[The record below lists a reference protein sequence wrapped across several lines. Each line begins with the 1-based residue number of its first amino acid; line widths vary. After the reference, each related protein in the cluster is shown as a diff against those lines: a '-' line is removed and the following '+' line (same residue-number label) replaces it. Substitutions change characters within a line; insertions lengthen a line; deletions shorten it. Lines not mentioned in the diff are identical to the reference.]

1 MVAFFKEIQ
10 PVDAYRIR
18 MSQPFTNDDR
28 QLLTLFYQ
36 PLIGSEALSLY
47 MTLWADAE
55 QEVDCEYNHYH
66 LMNLLTLPLAP
77 IFEARISLE
86 AIGLLRTYVKNEGD
100 GRSFL
105 YELSPPLDAKGFFE
119 DPLLSTFLFSKIGEQ
134 AYRNLRSRFSI
145 ATADVE
151 GFKDISR
158 TFLDV
163 YKPASQRVE
172 LNEDVNHE
180 FIGRKNGEGIPF
192 EENTFDFNLLRAG
205 LSEQMVPQASLASV
219 SKDLIAKLAFLYSLS
234 PLDMQKVV
242 MMALDENLELPETRL
257 RKAAADFYKM
267 NISTSPPV
275 LEKTFTQPPKQPV
288 EAKEMTREEELI
300 YYLENTAPIDMLR
313 DLNGKEPLP
322 VDVQLA
328 ERLINTHD
336 LPVGVVN
343 VLLQFVYIRNDGKIT
358 NNYVERIASH
368 WMNKKVSS
376 AKEALEFSR
385 KEHDKYM
392 KWKNEEKKPT
402 TYARKPVKEGMVPD
416 WFYKKEEKQAQ
427 AQAQAPKNEQ
437 PEQPA
442 QADDADIEER
452 RRKLRE
458 RLSKRSKG
466 VN

>member
-1 MVAFFKEIQ
+1 MVALFRELQ
-10 PVDAYRIR
+10 PMDGYRIR
-18 MSQPFTNDDR
+18 LSQPFSNYDR

-36 PLIGSEALSLY
+36 PLIGSEAMSLF

-55 QEVDCEYNHYH
+55 QVEEREYNHYH
-66 LMNLLTLPLAP
+66 LMNLLTMPLAP

-86 AIGLLRTYVKNEGD
+86 AIGLMRTYVKNEGD
-100 GRSFL
+100 VRTFL
-105 YELSPPLDAKGFFE
+105 YELSPPLDAKAFFE

-134 AYRNLRSRFSI
+134 AYRNLRSRFTVVN
-145 ATADVE
+145 AELDE
-151 GFKDISR
+151 FKEVSR

-163 YKPASQRVE
+163 YKPVTHRIDIDEGEKHAM
-172 LNEDVNHE
+172 
-180 FIGRKNGEGIPF
+180 IGRRNAEGVPF
-192 EENTFDFNLLRAG
+192 EQEEFDFSLLRSG
-205 LSEQMVPQASLASV
+205 LSEQMVPQAALASV
-219 SKDLIAKLAFLYSLS
+219 SKELISKLAFLYSLT

-242 MMALDENLELPETRL
+242 MMALDENLELPEARL

-267 NISTSPPV
+267 NTSKTPPV
-275 LEKTFTQPPKQPV
+275 LEKTFTQPPPKPTV
-288 EAKEMTREEELI
+288 ELKEMTREEELI

-328 ERLINTHD
+328 ERLVNTHD

-343 VLLQFVYIRNDGKIT
+343 VLLQFVFIRNDGKIT

-368 WMNKKVSS
+368 WMNKKVSN
-376 AKEALEFSR
+376 AREALEFSR

-392 KWKNEEKKPT
+392 QWKNEEKKPA
-402 TYARKPVKEGMVPD
+402 TYNRKPVREGMVPE
-416 WFYKKEEKQAQ
+416 WFYKKEEQEKPETKEKQQ
-427 AQAQAPKNEQ
+427 DSTESN
-437 PEQPA
+437 
-442 QADDADIEER
+442 ADIEER

-458 RLSKRSKG
+458 RLSRRSKG